1 MPSLTSTWLYS
12 KLVQTLMVSLRGILV
27 ATESTSFT
35 NVPLKETNNV
45 YTNLLYN
52 NVHVVEDINKSKSL
66 SFEFILG
73 YPGIIFSVFNDI
85 LFKQMGGAAMGSS
98 LGLHLANV
106 FLSFYEIK

>member
-85 LFKQMGGAAMGSS
+85 LFKQMGGV
-98 LGLHLANV
+98 LPWDRL
-106 FLSFYEIK
+106 